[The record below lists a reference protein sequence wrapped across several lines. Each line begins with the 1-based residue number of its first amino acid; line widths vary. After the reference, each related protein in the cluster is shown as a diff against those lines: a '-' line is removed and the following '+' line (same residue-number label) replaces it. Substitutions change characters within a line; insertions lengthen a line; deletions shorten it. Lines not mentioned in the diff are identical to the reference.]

1 VTRKNVTHL
10 EQKIRTTG
18 VTKQIFCL
26 KHVDFS
32 VHPVKFPED
41 KKSPPQ
47 KLEKLNEN
55 QENAKNLMQLISK
68 FLFC

>member
-1 VTRKNVTHL
+1 L
-10 EQKIRTTG
+10 FEA
-18 VTKQIFCL
+18 L
-26 KHVDFS
+26 DFS

-47 KLEKLNEN
+47 KLEKLNGN